1 MASVFTVLT
10 KLQADVSNFQSGMA
24 KAQASLDKLEKA
36 AASTG
41 GNMDKNLTKQ
51 ANKAAGGLGK
61 LKGAF
66 GLAAAAGAAFAGIN
80 YVKGA
85 VGAASA
91 FEAEFIGVEQTFGSA
106 SQVVKDFAENAAA
119 TAGLSETSA
128 LRYAKSFGGF
138 ASSAGLASDAQ
149 AKFSTTLV
157 QTAGDLGSFFD
168 LPTEDA
174 LNAISQG
181 LRGEYEGLRRFNIL
195 LDDHTLKQVAM
206 NEGIFNGTGE
216 MSQQQKVLARQAAI
230 LQQVGVAQNDFTNY
244 SDTYGNSIKTVGAL
258 MQNLSA
264 DVGAAL
270 LPSMAKLAQAIIPVV
285 EALGPILGDVIKALI
300 PVIEA
305 VTSSLEPLIEAF
317 EPIIRAIEPIANVFA
332 ELIENFL
339 PPLIEVFGMV
349 ADIVYDLV
357 TALEPLA
364 VTLLQLSG
372 DVLHNVTMPI
382 LRMFADIIT
391 NFVIPAIEFMADI
404 IGKYIMPVIS
414 GLGEVFQ
421 DFVLP
426 AIQRFGE
433 WLNQNLPGMQKIF
446 EDVFQGIGDAIQWTW
461 NNVLKPVFGWLA
473 DALGIDMSAIGES
486 FTKGFEKGAAAYNL
500 NKNLSDIGDDKRLL
514 NLASASGKSLGGAV
528 AGGVVKGLDTVGG
541 KGGGKSAA
549 KTISAFKKLFMGFAD
564 DIKQQEAK
572 ITLASMGLSNALI
585 ETILGDSD
593 WQQIYD
599 RIIKGGAKTAKNLQN
614 SFNKTTEG
622 IAELNAEFKK
632 FTENATEFS
641 ADIKSMFDGFKILP
655 TIENDLGR
663 FESQIVDLAD
673 NAREKLASGLSLK
686 LITAEQV
693 KTLGTLVAAHEKSM
707 REIAK
712 QRDAL
717 DQQLLDAIAVK
728 EYGKQ
733 FRTTMTEVLQS
744 VMPLRIATEF
754 IGEFEN
760 ATIASFNAVE
770 MSIREAVTAGYLTD
784 DLSKSMR
791 QLASTTQTQLR
802 GVAKQRDQLAREYQ
816 FFVEK
821 LNSAK
826 EFRNATRDA
835 ALGYANITSLGT
847 SARTI
852 IKNFG
857 VMVQRTETFRQQLS
871 TLNQM
876 GLNRE
881 LYNQILNSGLDAG
894 SATAKALLKGGP
906 KAVAE
911 VNSLFS
917 KLDMTATRL
926 ADDTTKVMFDGGET
940 AIQGFIDGIVLK
952 DEALRIEAEKIAS
965 TFTQQFQ
972 FTLDT
977 ADTNIDAMI
986 ASIKAKQVTLEATAV
1001 TLANAFNTAF
1011 SGAVTA
1017 AVAVNTPSSTAN
1029 PPAAAEVSGRKRAT
1043 IMSDLNSL
1051 AAKIANAE
1059 RYIANM
1065 TASGKTA
1072 IATSARG
1079 KLAEYNATKS
1089 SLIAEYNAAKFATG
1103 GMIRGSGSGMS
1114 DSIPAMLSNGEFV
1127 MRASAVEKFGSGF
1140 MSAINSGRVPAFATG
1155 GAVGTARIVTGG
1167 NNRTVINNKYE
1178 INVRTGIGDPAAIG
1192 KQVVSAIAAY
1202 QKTSGRQ
1209 ILG

>member
-66 GLAAAAGAAFAGIN
+66 GAAAAAGAAFAAVN
-80 YVKGA
+80 FVKSA

-91 FEAEFIGVEQTFGSA
+91 YEAEFVGVEQTFGSA
-106 SQVVKDFAENAAA
+106 SQVVKDFAENASA
-119 TAGLSETSA
+119 TAGLSETAA

-149 AKFSTTLV
+149 AQFSTSLV

-230 LQQVGVAQNDFTNY
+230 LSQVGVAQNDFTNY

-258 MQNLSA
+258 MQNLTA
-264 DVGAAL
+264 DVGTAL

-285 EALGPILGDVIKALI
+285 EALGPILTTVMESLI
-300 PVIEA
+300 PIIEA
-305 VTSSLEPLIEAF
+305 VTESLNPLIQALD
-317 EPIIRAIEPIANVFA
+317 PLIRAIEPLANVFA
-332 ELIENFL
+332 ALIADLL
-339 PPLIEVFGMV
+339 PPFIEIIGLVSEV
-349 ADIVYDLV
+349 IYDLV
-357 TALEPLA
+357 EAVAPAAMALSNAL
-364 VTLLQLSG
+364 G
-372 DVLHNVTMPI
+372 DVLEKMVIPI
-382 LRMFADIIT
+382 LEFLADIIKKV
-391 NFVIPAIEFMADI
+391 VIPAITFFADI
-404 IGKYIMPVIS
+404 LGQYVYPAIS
-414 GLGEVFQ
+414 GLAQLFE
-421 DFVLP
+421 DFVVP
-426 AIQRFGE
+426 AMEDFSKWIDE
-433 WLNQNLPGMQKIF
+433 NLPGVQKMF
-446 EDVFQGIGDAIQWTW
+446 EDVFKGIGDAIQWTW
-461 NNVLKPVFGWLA
+461 NNVLEPVFGWLA
-473 DALGIDMSAIGES
+473 DALGIDMGAIGES
-486 FTKGFEKGAAAYNL
+486 FAKGFDKAASAYNFD
-500 NKNLSDIGDDKRLL
+500 KNLADIGDDKRLL
-514 NLASASGKSLGGAV
+514 NLADKSGKALGGAV
-528 AGGVVKGLDTVGG
+528 TGGVVKGLDATG
-541 KGGGKSAA
+541 KGGGKAAA
-549 KTISAFKKLFMGFAD
+549 KAISAWQKLFMGFAD
-564 DIKQQEAK
+564 DVKQQEAK
-572 ITLASMGLSNALI
+572 ITLASMGLSDALI

-593 WQQIYD
+593 WQKIYD
-599 RIIKGGAKTAKNLQN
+599 RIIKGGANTAKNLQA

-622 IAELNAEFKK
+622 IAELNAEFEK

-673 NAREKLASGLSLK
+673 NARDKLASGLSLK

-693 KTLGTLVAAHEKSM
+693 KTLGELVAAHEKSM

-717 DQQLLDAIAVK
+717 DQQLLDALALQ

-733 FRTTMTEVLQS
+733 FRTTMSEVLQS
-744 VMPLRIATEF
+744 VMPLKAARDF
-754 IGEFEN
+754 IGEFES
-760 ATIASFNAVE
+760 ATITSFSAVE
-770 MSIREAVTAGYLTD
+770 ASIREAVTAGYLTE
-784 DLSKSMR
+784 DLSKSMK

-802 GVAKQRDQLAREYQ
+802 GIAKQRDQLGREYQ
-816 FFVEK
+816 SFVEK
-821 LNSAK
+821 LNSAR
-826 EFRNATRDA
+826 EFRIATRDA

-857 VMVQRTETFRQQLS
+857 VMVQRTEKFREQLS

-881 LYNQILNSGLDAG
+881 LYNQILSSGLDAG
-894 SATAKALLKGGP
+894 SATARALLKGGP

-911 VNSLFS
+911 VNNLFS
-917 KLDMTATRL
+917 KLDMTATQL
-926 ADDTTKVMFDGGET
+926 ADDTTKVMFDGGES
-940 AIQGFIDGIVLK
+940 AIQGFIDGIVMQ
-952 DEALRIEAEKIAS
+952 DEALRIEAEKIAA

-972 FTLDT
+972 FSLDT

-986 ASIKAKQVTLEATAV
+986 ASIKANQSSLEATAV
-1001 TLANAFNTAF
+1001 SLASAFNAAF
-1011 SGAVTA
+1011 TGAISSAIT
-1017 AVAVNTPSSTAN
+1017 VNTPKAQVD
-1029 PPAAAEVSGRKRAT
+1029 AKA
-1043 IMSDLNSL
+1043 L
-1051 AAKIANAE
+1051 ADIDGKIARAIQ
-1059 RYIANM
+1059 YIANINDPVKAAGA
-1065 TASGKTA
+1065 TA
-1072 IATSARG
+1072 
-1079 KLAEYNATKS
+1079 KLNGY
-1089 SLIAEYNAAKFATG
+1089 IAEKAKILNVATG
-1103 GMIRGSGSGMS
+1103 GYIRGAGTGVS

-1155 GAVGTARIVTGG
+1155 GAVGSSRIVTGG
-1167 NNRTVINNKYE
+1167 GGRTVINNKYE

-1209 ILG
+1209 ILGQ